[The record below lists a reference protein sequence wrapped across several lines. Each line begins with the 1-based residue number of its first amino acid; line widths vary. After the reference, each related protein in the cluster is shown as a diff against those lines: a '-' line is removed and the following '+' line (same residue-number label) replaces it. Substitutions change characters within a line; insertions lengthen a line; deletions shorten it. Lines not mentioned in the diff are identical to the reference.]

1 MILFFRI
8 LNVIAWCF
16 IIVIAFTPIFT
27 LAEQLFLIA
36 LLGMGPALILDR
48 IMHGSPRKRKTT

>member
-16 IIVIAFTPIFT
+16 IIVIAFSPLTIAT
-27 LAEQLFLIA
+27 QLFLIA
-36 LLGMGPALILDR
+36 CLALGPALILDR